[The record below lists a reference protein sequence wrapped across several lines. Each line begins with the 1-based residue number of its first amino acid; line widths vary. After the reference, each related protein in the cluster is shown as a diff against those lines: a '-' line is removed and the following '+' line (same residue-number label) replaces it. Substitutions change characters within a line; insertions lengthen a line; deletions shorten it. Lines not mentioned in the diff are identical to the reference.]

1 METKFI
7 NSIEE
12 LITILNS
19 FENHY
24 IFRGQSHETWELKSS
39 LERTLGDKYR
49 EKAEVFEKYAIREFK
64 TKFELYNT
72 NDYQPQTMLEWLA
85 MMQHYGTPTSLLD
98 FSESPYIALY
108 FALENADK
116 LQEENLV
123 IYALDYRMI
132 NLNTIEEYKKLDTQF
147 TLNYSDIEDE
157 KDKIFEEFIERFN
170 LSVLWVTEPQK
181 LNKRIERQRG
191 SFLYKTDISKT
202 YEEILYSELY
212 KNVDFHKL
220 VLPARLWDNYFTLL
234 NKMNINGKT
243 VYGDLDGL
251 SKQIKMFIQAYS

>member
-1 METKFI
+1 MQI
-7 NSIEE
+7 N
-12 LITILNS
+12 
-19 FENHY
+19 
-24 IFRGQSHETWELKSS
+24 
-39 LERTLGDKYR
+39 YR
-49 EKAEVFEKYAIREFK
+49 KK
-64 TKFELYNT
+64 
-72 NDYQPQTMLEWLA
+72 
-85 MMQHYGTPTSLLD
+85 
-98 FSESPYIALY
+98 
-108 FALENADK
+108 
-116 LQEENLV
+116 NLV